1 MLLLL
6 AASFALH
13 PNFTRADTP
22 DTAPDGDCVA
32 LLGAAAGLPERARKT
47 TAAEAGEAAEETPK
61 TAAYAACLL
70 RYRTGHLSTLP
81 DASGA
86 LPSPTKAEAEAA
98 LNRLL
103 PGLLRFDIAPYA
115 QRMQGKQTK
124 LYRTYAEN
132 AATFVEMSEMVR
144 VRTERAM
151 IASMPAAA
159 RDIEKMGL
167 AAQAPPAPY
176 NLPDWRSLAALYCV
190 YGDKTLDM
198 LEDSL
203 CVTLIETGDGK
214 ASMEARFGTHDAI
227 ASAGTRKQS
236 ILARFA
242 YAYLNTAFDETGKDI
257 VTEKRVYDDAYL
269 ATVTHPLPGYLIK
282 DGWFDPR
289 DRGTRY
295 HTGTDIRAPGG
306 TRIRSVT
313 DGTVLYIG
321 YLPIPGNYVII
332 RDPYGYEYHYYHLRE
347 RTQFVREGDEVKQG
361 DIVGRV
367 GNTGNSAA
375 NHLHLTI
382 VSPEYAYVNPYDL
395 FLQSGAT
402 PIRPSA

>member
-13 PNFTRADTP
+13 PDFARADTP
-22 DTAPDGDCVA
+22 DVAPNGECIA
-32 LLGAAAGLPERARKT
+32 LLNVAAGLPESAQKAKT
-47 TAAEAGEAAEETPK
+47 QAAETPQ

-70 RYRTGHLSTLP
+70 RYETGHLSTLP
-81 DASGA
+81 DASGT
-86 LPSPTKAEAEAA
+86 LPVPTVAEAEAA
-98 LNRLL
+98 LDRLFAES
-103 PGLLRFDIAPYA
+103 LRFDIAPYV
-115 QRMQGKQTK
+115 QQMKGKQTK

-132 AATFVEMSEMVR
+132 AAMFIEMSEMVR
-144 VRTERAM
+144 VRTERAVAACM
-151 IASMPAAA
+151 SAAA
-159 RDIEKMGL
+159 RDMERMGF
-167 AAQAPPAPY
+167 AVQSPPAPY
-176 NLPDWRSLAALYCV
+176 NLPNWKSLAALYCM

-198 LEDSL
+198 LADSL
-203 CVTLIETGDGK
+203 RVTLIETGEGK
-214 ASMEARFGTHDAI
+214 ATMEVRYGTHDEI
-227 ASAGTRKQS
+227 ASAGARKPF

-242 YAYLNTAFDETGKDI
+242 YAYLNTAFGETGNDV
-257 VTEKRVYDDAYL
+257 VTTKRVYDEAYL

-306 TRIRSVT
+306 TRIRSAT

-332 RDPYGYEYHYYHLRE
+332 RDPYGYEYHYYHMRE
-347 RTQFVREGDEVKQG
+347 RTQFVKEGDEVRQG

-395 FLQSGAT
+395 FLQAGAT
-402 PIRPSA
+402 PIRPNA